1 MSINPQLPES
11 KSVSTAR
18 LTLLLASAVALGPF
32 TIDTYLPAFP
42 SIAQTLGIG
51 LHEVSL
57 TISVY
62 IFVMAFG
69 QLVGGPV
76 SDRYGRKQAMLVG
89 LTVFI
94 LASLMLAQS
103 ETLESLLF
111 WRALQ
116 AFGGG
121 WTSASIPAIVRD
133 RCKGKEAA
141 KLFSTIGL
149 IMIIAPAI
157 APTLGSTILTFTS
170 WRGIFI
176 FLAIYGTTVAVCLWV
191 GLFSRMPPYAPKP
204 QQNLLGSY
212 WSVLT
217 RPMAVRFIVIQA
229 MVFSVM
235 MIFLTH
241 ASFIYQEWFGLSAY
255 TFSILFAGNIAVMA
269 SMNILGRRLLTT
281 FEPVQ
286 VVKLGVS
293 VQMVAVLLLLLSV
306 TWLQS
311 LYLFA
316 PALMLA
322 VGSLGAIA
330 PNVQGSYMHFFERNS
345 GTAAALLGAIPMTL
359 SGLISALSTL
369 LSDSTLNPIVLLM
382 LASVAMGLI
391 LVWRAPHHYRHELAR
406 EAGDISAS
414 TN

>member
-1 MSINPQLPES
+1 MSVNPQVPED
-11 KSVSTAR
+11 KTVSSTR

-42 SIAQTLGIG
+42 SIAQSLGIE
-51 LHEVSL
+51 LHDVSL
-57 TISVY
+57 TISIY

-76 SDRYGRKQAMLVG
+76 SDRYGRKLAMMSG
-89 LTVFI
+89 LAVFM
-94 LASLMLAQS
+94 LASLMLAMS
-103 ETLESLLF
+103 DSLESLLF
-111 WRALQ
+111 WRAIQ

-121 WTSASIPAIVRD
+121 WTSVSIPAIVRD

-141 KLFSTIGL
+141 KLFSMIGL

-157 APTLGSTILTFTS
+157 APTVGSTILTVTS

-176 FLAIYGTTVAVCLWV
+176 FLAIYGGIVAICLWT
-191 GLFSRMPPYAPKP
+191 GLFSRMPPHVPKP
-204 QQNLLGSY
+204 PQKLLSSY
-212 WSVLT
+212 WSVFT
-217 RPMAVRFIVIQA
+217 RPMAIRFIVIQA
-229 MVFSVM
+229 MVISVM

-241 ASFIYQEWFGLSAY
+241 ASFIYQEWFGLTAY

-269 SMNILGRRLLTT
+269 CMNILGRRMLK
-281 FEPVQ
+281 FYEPVQ

-293 VQMVAVLLLLLSV
+293 IQIMAVILLLVSV
-306 TWLQS
+306 TWMQS

-322 VGSLGAIA
+322 VGSLGAVA
-330 PNVQGSYMHFFERNS
+330 PNIQASYMHFFERNS
-345 GTAAALLGAIPMTL
+345 GTASALLGAIPMTL
-359 SGLISALSTL
+359 SGLVSGLATL

-382 LASVAMGLI
+382 LVCVVVGLI
-391 LVWRAPHHYRHELAR
+391 LVWRAPQLYRQELA
-406 EAGDISAS
+406 EETDNAS
-414 TN
+414 H